1 MDILIIIPLLVPL
14 PLNSPLSAP
23 CLIWPHRATCKAVL
37 CGTKETLLFQVLIVE
52 SAESQAA
59 RHDKASRMN
68 KYYAAGTATFRCVKE
83 DKSRNK
89 ARKHQ
94 QTKTWSYSNINVRQ
108 DSIHL
113 QRAKRPY
120 RFMPSKKKKGGGWV
134 DESLSIHITYF
145 FCRVSDCAAQI
156 EDCIKQ
162 PGLFFLHSQLH
173 KSFSERNRG
182 GTVAGKWR
190 GSSSGCHGR
199 FSGC

>member
-1 MDILIIIPLLVPL
+1 MGINEVDTLIIIPLLVRL
-14 PLNSPLSAP
+14 PLNTPLSAS

-37 CGTKETLLFQVLIVE
+37 FGTKETLLFQVLIVE

-59 RHDKASRMN
+59 HHDKASRMN

-94 QTKTWSYSNINVRQ
+94 QAKTSPYSNINVRQ

-120 RFMPSKKKKGGGWV
+120 CFMPYKKKNKKRGFGWIEFV
-134 DESLSIHITYF
+134 YTHSLYF
-145 FCRVSDCAAQI
+145 FAESAIVQHR
-156 EDCIKQ
+156 
-162 PGLFFLHSQLH
+162 
-173 KSFSERNRG
+173 
-182 GTVAGKWR
+182 
-190 GSSSGCHGR
+190 
-199 FSGC
+199 